1 MQEILTRRLTLR
13 LMTEEFLEASL
24 DGNSV
29 KAESIIGLKLPPD
42 WFAEKHIMS
51 IRLNN
56 YREDPEYVKWGLR
69 AVGLRESNE
78 MVGYIGFHTKP
89 NPEYLREIAP
99 NAIELGFT
107 IFLNFRRKGFAEE
120 AAIGLMNWAVEQYP
134 IESFIASVSPKN
146 IASTAMVKKLRFE
159 KIGEQID
166 EVDGF
171 EIIHALRANK

>member
-1 MQEILTRRLTLR
+1 MQEILTHRLTLR

-24 DGNSV
+24 DGNLE
-29 KAESIIGLKLPPD
+29 KTESIIGLKIPQD
-42 WFAEKHIMS
+42 WFAEKHIAR

-56 YREDPEYVKWGLR
+56 YREDSEYVKWGLR

-89 NPEYLREIAP
+89 NPEYLWEIAP
-99 NAIELGFT
+99 NAIEFGFT
-107 IFLNFRRKGFAEE
+107 IFSNNRRKGFAGE

-134 IESFIASVSPKN
+134 FESFIASVSPSN
-146 IASTAMVKKLRFE
+146 IASTSMVKKLGFE
-159 KIGEQID
+159 MIGEQID
-166 EVDGF
+166 EVDGL